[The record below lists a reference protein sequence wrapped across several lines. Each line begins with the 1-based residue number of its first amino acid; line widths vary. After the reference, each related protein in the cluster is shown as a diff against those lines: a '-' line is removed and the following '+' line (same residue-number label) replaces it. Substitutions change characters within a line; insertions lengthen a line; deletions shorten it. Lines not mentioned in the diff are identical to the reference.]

1 MKIETIKLKDIKI
14 SLPNRGFSHDCRQII
29 STNILID
36 GHYDWNLLIDSIKKE
51 GFLPEKYGYI
61 TISKNGT
68 LLDGHHRY
76 TVLKNLY
83 GENYEIKVIRNQM
96 NYFTIVL
103 FSIVILIC
111 MLPIKLFKILKNGFK
126 YLNSYRTTKKK
137 IS

>member
-14 SLPNRGFSHDCRQII
+14 SLLNRQLP

-36 GHYDWNLLIDSIKKE
+36 TNYDWNLLIDSIKKE
-51 GFLPEKYGYI
+51 GFLPEKYGYM

-68 LLDGHHRY
+68 LLEGHHRY
-76 TVLKNLY
+76 AVLKNLY
-83 GENYEIKVIRNQM
+83 GENYEIKVIRKQK
-96 NYFTIVL
+96 NYIT
-103 FSIVILIC
+103 VILSLILITLLFI
-111 MLPIKLFKILKNGFK
+111 LPIKLFKILKNGFK

>member
-36 GHYDWNLLIDSIKKE
+36 GHYDWDLLIDSIKKE

-111 MLPIKLFKILKNGFK
+111 MLPIKLFKKWI
-126 YLNSYRTTKKK
+126 
-137 IS
+137 